1 MHDTLPFDAYTI
13 GASDADL
20 FAPAEHIRGVGPRL
34 STVATALSSAGLPRS
49 ISNVRSYLAGWSE
62 RARFLIAA
70 AAVGAVN
77 YSTGEVVNG

>member
-1 MHDTLPFDAYTI
+1 MHDTLPLDAYTV
-13 GASDADL
+13 GMSDADL
-20 FAPAEHIRGVGPRL
+20 FAPSEHVRGVDLRL
-34 STVATALSSAGLPRS
+34 STVATALASAGLPRS
-49 ISNVRSYLAGWSE
+49 ISNVRSYLAGWSD